1 MCALFGFLDYGHQF
15 SPRVLQ
21 KLVQALANASEV
33 RGNHASGIAY
43 NQGDHLTIYKR
54 PKPAHKLKFRLPDG
68 TSAVMGHTR
77 FTTQGSEKQNH
88 NNHPFRGNAGM
99 EFALAHNGVLYND
112 HELRIVEK
120 LPQTEIET
128 DSYIAVQLLE
138 KQGKLDF
145 DSLKSM
151 AEDVCGSYTFT
162 ILTQSNT
169 LYIIKGSSPIY
180 LVHFPELGL
189 YVYASTGAIM
199 MEALEKTGMQHLDYQ
214 IIEVTDG
221 MIVKITPDGNIDSTE
236 FKVNEFGYPAH
247 TLWSFDTMQQPGT
260 KYKPVSCLDDELE
273 DLLDICGYFGMTE
286 DEVMYLLEMGY
297 SYDEIEEFLW
307 NPSLYQ
313 DEICAGCE
321 L

>member
-1 MCALFGFLDYGHQF
+1 
-15 SPRVLQ
+15 
-21 KLVQALANASEV
+21 
-33 RGNHASGIAY
+33 
-43 NQGDHLTIYKR
+43 
-54 PKPAHKLKFRLPDG
+54 
-68 TSAVMGHTR
+68 MGHTR
-77 FTTQGSEKQNH
+77 FTTQGSEKQNY
-88 NNHPFRGNAGM
+88 NNHPFRGNAGTD
-99 EFALAHNGVLYND
+99 FALAHNGVLYND
-112 HELRIVEK
+112 HELRIKEH

-145 DSLKSM
+145 DSLKNM
-151 AEDVCGSYTFT
+151 AEAVCGSYTFT

-169 LYIIKGSSPIY
+169 LYMIKGSSPIY

-199 MEALEKTGMQHLDYQ
+199 KDALEKIGMQHPHHQ
-214 IIEVTDG
+214 IIEVRDG
-221 MIVKITPDGNIDSTE
+221 MIVKNSPNGHIDFSK

-247 TLWSFDTMQQPGT
+247 TLWSFDTMQLPRT
-260 KYKPVSCLDDELE
+260 KHKPVSSPDDELE

-307 NPSLYQ
+307 NPRLYEREVLCS
-313 DEICAGCE
+313 EI
-321 L
+321 

>member
-1 MCALFGFLDYGHQF
+1 MCALFGFLDYGHQL
-15 SPRVLQ
+15 SPKVLQ
-21 KLVQALANASEV
+21 KLVQSLANASEV
-33 RGNHASGIAY
+33 RGDHASGIAY
-43 NQGDHLTIYKR
+43 NRDNHLTVFKR
-54 PKPAHKLKFRLPDG
+54 PKPAHKLKFMLPDG

-77 FTTQGSEKQNH
+77 FTTQGSEKQNY
-88 NNHPFRGNAGM
+88 NNHPFRGNAGTD
-99 EFALAHNGVLYND
+99 FALSHNGVLYND
-112 HELRIVEK
+112 HELRIKEH

-128 DSYIAVQLLE
+128 DSYIAVQHLE

-145 DSLKSM
+145 DSLKNM
-151 AEDVCGSYTFT
+151 AETVCGSYTFT

-169 LYIIKGSSPIY
+169 LYMIKGSSPIY

-199 MEALEKTGMQHLDYQ
+199 MKALAKTGMQHLDYQ

-221 MIVKITPDGNIDSTE
+221 MIVKITPDGNIDFSE

-260 KYKPVSCLDDELE
+260 KYKPVSLPDDGLE

>member
-1 MCALFGFLDYGHQF
+1 M
-15 SPRVLQ
+15 
-21 KLVQALANASEV
+21 
-33 RGNHASGIAY
+33 
-43 NQGDHLTIYKR
+43 
-54 PKPAHKLKFRLPDG
+54 
-68 TSAVMGHTR
+68 TR
-77 FTTQGSEKQNH
+77 
-88 NNHPFRGNAGM
+88 
-99 EFALAHNGVLYND
+99 
-112 HELRIVEK
+112 
-120 LPQTEIET
+120 IET
-128 DSYIAVQLLE
+128 DSFIAVQLLE

-145 DSLKSM
+145 DSLKNM
-151 AEDVCGSYTFT
+151 AETVCGSYTFT

-180 LVHFPELGL
+180 LVHFPELRL

-199 MEALEKTGMQHLDYQ
+199 KEALEKIGMYHLHHQ
-214 IIEVTDG
+214 VIEVTDG
-221 MIVKITPDGNIDSTE
+221 MIVKITPDGNIDFSE

-247 TLWSFDTMQQPGT
+247 TLWSFDTMQQPET
-260 KYKPVSCLDDELE
+260 KYKPVSLPDDELE

-313 DEICAGCE
+313 NEICAGCE